1 VIAKKLRRKQ
11 FLWHLSELLLW
22 DDLQVSKNKSQSWLG
37 LYIALGFVW
46 GCSFIF
52 IKLGLEFLTPFGV
65 AFGRC
70 ALGSLTLLIYLKIKG
85 LTLVRDKKLIGHL
98 WVVALLLNVIPGI
111 FFAWAETEVTSI
123 LAGIINAVTPLMT
136 LIAIIVVSRNE
147 KPTTAQ
153 VVGLLLGFLGVL
165 TVLGAWQGLG
175 ANPLWA
181 ILILLTAVT
190 CYGFSFP
197 YSRRFILPAQLK
209 PEVMAATQV
218 TLAAFTLLPFYL
230 FDGIAKDEYRVGPV
244 LAMAALGV
252 FGSGFAY
259 IWNFTIM
266 RDAGSAIA
274 SSVTYVTPLVAVL
287 VGFIFLN
294 EIPHWYE
301 PVGAV
306 IVLLGAAIAQG
317 RIPLTKKH

>member
-1 VIAKKLRRKQ
+1 
-11 FLWHLSELLLW
+11 
-22 DDLQVSKNKSQSWLG
+22 VSKSKSQSWLG
-37 LYIALGFVW
+37 LYIALGIVW

-70 ALGSLTLLIYLKIKG
+70 ALGALALLIYLKIKG
-85 LTLVRDKKLIGHL
+85 LSLVRDRKMIGHL

-136 LIAIIVVSRNE
+136 LIAIMLVSRNE
-147 KPTTAQ
+147 KPTTPQ

-175 ANPLWA
+175 DNPLWA
-181 ILILLTAVT
+181 ILILLAAVT

-197 YSRRFILPAQLK
+197 YSRRYILPAQLA

-218 TLAAFTLLPFYL
+218 TLGAITLLPL
-230 FDGIAKDEYRVGPV
+230 FLVNGIAKSEFMLGPV
-244 LAMAALGV
+244 LAMVALGV

-266 RDAGSAIA
+266 RAAGSAIA

-287 VGFIFLN
+287 VGFIFLS

-301 PVGAV
+301 PVGAA

-317 RIPLTKKH
+317 RIPLSKKI

>member
-1 VIAKKLRRKQ
+1 M
-11 FLWHLSELLLW
+11 
-22 DDLQVSKNKSQSWLG
+22 SKSKSQSWLG
-37 LYIALGFVW
+37 LYIALGIVW

-52 IKLGLEFLTPFGV
+52 IKIGLEFLTPFGV

-70 ALGSLTLLIYLKIKG
+70 ALGALALLIYLKFKG
-85 LTLVRDKKLIGHL
+85 MSLVRNRKMIGHL

-111 FFAWAETEVTSI
+111 FFAWAETQVTSI

-147 KPTTAQ
+147 PPTKPQ
-153 VVGLLLGFLGVL
+153 VIGLLIGFIGVL
-165 TVLGAWQGLG
+165 TVLGAWKGLG
-175 ANPLWA
+175 DNPLWA
-181 ILILLTAVT
+181 ILVLLAAVT

-197 YSRRFILPAQLK
+197 YSRRYILPAQLA

-218 TLAAFTLLPFYL
+218 SLGAITLLPL
-230 FDGIAKDEYRVGPV
+230 FLIDGIAKDEYRIGPV
-244 LAMAALGV
+244 LAMIALGV

-266 RDAGSAIA
+266 RAAGSAIA
-274 SSVTYVTPLVAVL
+274 SSVTYVTPVVAVV
-287 VGFIFLN
+287 VGLIFLQ
-294 EIPHWYE
+294 EKLHWYE

-306 IVLLGAAIAQG
+306 VVLFGAAIAQG
-317 RIPLTKKH
+317 RIPLTKKS

>member
-1 VIAKKLRRKQ
+1 MSKQ
-11 FLWHLSELLLW
+11 
-22 DDLQVSKNKSQSWLG
+22 KTQSWLG
-37 LYIALGFVW
+37 LYIALGIVW

-70 ALGSLTLLIYLKIKG
+70 ALGALALLIYLKIKG
-85 LTLVRDKKLIGHL
+85 LSLVRDRKMIGHL

-136 LIAIIVVSRNE
+136 LIAIMLVSRNE
-147 KPTTAQ
+147 KPTTPQ

-175 ANPLWA
+175 DNPLWA
-181 ILILLTAVT
+181 ILILLAAVT

-197 YSRRFILPAQLK
+197 YSRRYILPAQLA

-218 TLAAFTLLPFYL
+218 TLGAITLLPL
-230 FDGIAKDEYRVGPV
+230 FLINGIAKSEFLLGPV
-244 LAMAALGV
+244 LAMVALGV

-266 RDAGSAIA
+266 RAAGSAIA

-301 PVGAV
+301 PVGALV
-306 IVLLGAAIAQG
+306 VLLGAAIAQG
-317 RIPLTKKH
+317 RIPLSKKL

>member
-1 VIAKKLRRKQ
+1 
-11 FLWHLSELLLW
+11 
-22 DDLQVSKNKSQSWLG
+22 VSKSKSQSWLG
-37 LYIALGFVW
+37 LYIALGIVW

-52 IKLGLEFLTPFGV
+52 IKLGLEFLSPFGV

-70 ALGSLTLLIYLKIKG
+70 ALGALALLIYLKIKG
-85 LTLVRDKKLIGHL
+85 LSLVRDRKIIGHL

-111 FFAWAETEVTSI
+111 LFAWAETEVTSI

-147 KPTTAQ
+147 KPTTPQ

-165 TVLGAWQGLG
+165 TVLGAWKGLG
-175 ANPLWA
+175 DNPLWA
-181 ILILLTAVT
+181 ILILLAAVT

-218 TLAAFTLLPFYL
+218 TLGAITLLPL
-230 FDGIAKDEYRVGPV
+230 FLIDGIAKSEFLIGPV
-244 LAMAALGV
+244 LAMVALGI

-274 SSVTYVTPLVAVL
+274 SSVTYVTPVVAVA
-287 VGFIFLN
+287 VGLIFLQ
-294 EIPHWYE
+294 EKLHWYE
-301 PVGAV
+301 PVGAL

-317 RIPLTKKH
+317 RIPLSKKA

>member
-1 VIAKKLRRKQ
+1 M
-11 FLWHLSELLLW
+11 
-22 DDLQVSKNKSQSWLG
+22 SKGKSASWLG
-37 LYIALGFVW
+37 LYIALGIVW

-70 ALGSLTLLIYLKIKG
+70 ALGALALLIYLRFKK
-85 LTLVRDKKLIGHL
+85 LSLVRDHAMIGHL

-136 LIAIIVVSRNE
+136 LIAIILVTRNE
-147 KPTTAQ
+147 RPTAPQ
-153 VVGLLLGFLGVL
+153 VIGLLLGFIGVL

-175 ANPLWA
+175 DNPLWA
-181 ILILLTAVT
+181 ILVLLAAVT

-197 YSRRFILPAQLK
+197 YSLRFILPAELA

-218 TLAAFTLLPFYL
+218 LLGALTLLPL
-230 FDGIAKDEYRVGPV
+230 FLINGIAKDEYRPGPV
-244 LAMAALGV
+244 LAMIALGV

-266 RDAGSAIA
+266 RAAGSAIA
-274 SSVTYVTPLVAVL
+274 SSVTYVTPVVAVI
-287 VGFIFLN
+287 VGLIFLQ
-294 EIPHWYE
+294 EKLHWYE
-301 PVGAV
+301 PVGACV
-306 IVLLGAAIAQG
+306 FLLGAAIAQG
-317 RIPLTKKH
+317 RIPLKKSS

>member
-1 VIAKKLRRKQ
+1 M
-11 FLWHLSELLLW
+11 
-22 DDLQVSKNKSQSWLG
+22 SKSKSQSWLG
-37 LYIALGFVW
+37 LYIALGIVW

-70 ALGSLTLLIYLKIKG
+70 ALGALALLIYLKIKG
-85 LTLVRDKKLIGHL
+85 LSLVRDRKMIGHL

-111 FFAWAETEVTSI
+111 LFAWAETEVTSI

-147 KPTTAQ
+147 KPTTPQ

-165 TVLGAWQGLG
+165 TVLGAWKGLG
-175 ANPLWA
+175 DNPLWA
-181 ILILLTAVT
+181 ILILLAAVT

-218 TLAAFTLLPFYL
+218 TLGAITLLPL
-230 FDGIAKDEYRVGPV
+230 FLINGIAKSEFLIGPV
-244 LAMAALGV
+244 LAMVALGV

-274 SSVTYVTPLVAVL
+274 SSVTYVTPVVAVV
-287 VGFIFLN
+287 VGLIFLQ
-294 EIPHWYE
+294 EKLHWYE
-301 PVGAV
+301 PVGAL

-317 RIPLTKKH
+317 RIPHSKKL

>member
-1 VIAKKLRRKQ
+1 
-11 FLWHLSELLLW
+11 
-22 DDLQVSKNKSQSWLG
+22 VSKSKSQSWLG
-37 LYIALGFVW
+37 LYIALGIVW

-70 ALGSLTLLIYLKIKG
+70 ALGALTLLIYLKIKG
-85 LTLVRDKKLIGHL
+85 LTLVRDKNLIGHL

-136 LIAIIVVSRNE
+136 LIAIMLVSRNE

-153 VVGLLLGFLGVL
+153 VLGLLLGFLGVL

-175 ANPLWA
+175 DNPLWA

-244 LAMAALGV
+244 LAMVALGV

-301 PVGAV
+301 PLGAA

-317 RIPLTKKH
+317 RIKVFREKI

>member
-1 VIAKKLRRKQ
+1 M
-11 FLWHLSELLLW
+11 
-22 DDLQVSKNKSQSWLG
+22 SKRKSQSWLG
-37 LYIALGFVW
+37 LYIALGIVW

-70 ALGSLTLLIYLKIKG
+70 ALGALALLIYLKIKG
-85 LTLVRDKKLIGHL
+85 LSLVRDRKMIGHL
-98 WVVALLLNVIPGI
+98 WVVALLLNVIPGV

-136 LIAIIVVSRNE
+136 LIAIMLVARNE
-147 KPTTAQ
+147 KPTKPQ
-153 VVGLLLGFLGVL
+153 VVGLILGFLGVL

-175 ANPLWA
+175 DNPLWA
-181 ILILLTAVT
+181 ILILLAAVT

-218 TLAAFTLLPFYL
+218 TLGAITLLPL
-230 FDGIAKDEYRVGPV
+230 FLINGVAKSEFLLGPV
-244 LAMAALGV
+244 LAMIALGV

-287 VGFIFLN
+287 VGFVFLN
-294 EIPHWYE
+294 EVLHWYE
-301 PVGAV
+301 PIGAL

-317 RIPLTKKH
+317 RIPSSRKL